1 MFRHKIIHAAV
12 TASLLLAACSDDGST
27 TGPDDGAADD
37 VSTTA
42 VTSDDGATTTEST
55 DAPTT
60 TNLYPDGLRGVK
72 YCEVLLLNADPDK
85 GLVATVYNSMGYSTC
100 PDDEWAELD
109 PVAIAADF
117 EALVALLNGPRY
129 WTLDRIES
137 SIRDG
142 APTETFGAITMFRAA
157 TVELGTAPPQMT
169 PYLPAPVARETV
181 FVFEAGSE
189 IYELTAPDGRVFV
202 MQSFSQQVD
211 PTMGI
216 ERLAALGDVLQLP
229 DGWTFSSR
237 VLDEQL
243 DVYSTEGIAMVMQD
257 EFRNSYQFV
266 DPAAAPAD

>member
-12 TASLLLAACSDDGST
+12 TASLLLVACSDDGST

-42 VTSDDGATTTEST
+42 VTSDDGAITTEST

-117 EALVALLNGPRY
+117 E
-129 WTLDRIES
+129 
-137 SIRDG
+137 
-142 APTETFGAITMFRAA
+142 PTETFGAITMFRAA

-257 EFRNSYQFV
+257 EFRNSYQLV